1 MQKGY
6 RKLSNILKEDMQRDT
21 ESSNMQKCFLLY
33 EMCKRDA
40 DPESFTI
47 FNIIKELC
55 KGVKFD

>member
-1 MQKGY
+1 
-6 RKLSNILKEDMQRDT
+6 MQRDT